1 MLTKKDLLLISPKYF
16 RILKQTNY
24 YIEVLSKNTGHCWTI
39 NKHGSP
45 DKYPVWIYHK
55 HKQSDQC
62 YHLHRRTGSV
72 ELAVKE
78 IVQHDTYFLNGRKK
92 IFDNKKR

>member
-1 MLTKKDLLLISPKYF
+1 MFTKKDLLLISSNYF
-16 RILKQTNY
+16 LILKKTNF
-24 YIEVLSKNTGHCWTI
+24 YIEVLSKCTGHCWTI
-39 NKHGSP
+39 YKHGSP

-72 ELAVKE
+72 ELAIKE
-78 IVQHDTYFLNGRKK
+78 IQKHDQYHLGGRKK
-92 IFDNKKR
+92 IFDNNKI